1 MSLFNSNSPRGPVSP
16 SLEEK
21 DHDPEVSVSDIRGLG
36 DGTANRRVLA
46 IRHHFDSLKPNLAV
60 QQFDI
65 GTTLGTGTFGRVRLV
80 KFPMPSELAE
90 SDKDRVPLALK
101 MLKKKEIIRLK
112 QVEHIQSEKEILN
125 RITHPFIVAFYGT
138 FQDSQRVYMIME
150 YVIGGELFS
159 QLRSSGRFSN
169 ETSRFY
175 AAEIVLAIQY
185 LHKHDIVYRDLKPE
199 VI

>member
-1 MSLFNSNSPRGPVSP
+1 
-16 SLEEK
+16 
-21 DHDPEVSVSDIRGLG
+21 
-36 DGTANRRVLA
+36 
-46 IRHHFDSLKPNLAV
+46 
-60 QQFDI
+60 
-65 GTTLGTGTFGRVRLV
+65 
-80 KFPMPSELAE
+80 MPSELAE